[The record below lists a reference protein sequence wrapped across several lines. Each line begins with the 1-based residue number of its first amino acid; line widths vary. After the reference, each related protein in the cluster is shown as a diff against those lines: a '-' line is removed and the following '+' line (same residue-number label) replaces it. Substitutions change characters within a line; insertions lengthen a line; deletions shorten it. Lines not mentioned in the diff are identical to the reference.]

1 MATWLSAP
9 IWTQLEDE
17 ESFTATALAFNRRGT
32 LAAAGTREGECCIYD
47 TSTIVVRLREL
58 DGVAGGAVTHL
69 AFSCD
74 SRFLAV
80 ADSGG
85 TLALWD
91 LAANVVARTFRDLA
105 VANLCFHP
113 DDAAVLL
120 VSRWDAPPVLLDV
133 SPGATEATH
142 PPRTLR
148 LADPYADADA
158 DAGTE
163 GAEGDVGAEGGV
175 GGGAGGLLEV
185 GAGAEASKKKKKR
198 KPLPMGSL
206 EHHAIFSSNG
216 RRITGSSSGRR
227 ITSSRLHCNRRTR
240 LQPRQ
245 VLPAH
250 PQQQLG
256 RRHPPT
262 RVVQWAWQHRPLR
275 SVISD
280 HARHQGARDDN

>member
-85 TLALWD
+85 TIALWD

-216 RRITGSSSGRR
+216 RRIYWSRAAVKEKMRAWTTADDEVRARGERAGGEVGRR
-227 ITSSRLHCNRRTR
+227 RREAKR
-240 LQPRQ
+240 GGR
-245 VLPAH
+245 
-250 PQQQLG
+250 G
-256 RRHPPT
+256 RRGNG
-262 RVVQWAWQHRPLR
+262 VCVCVCVCV
-275 SVISD
+275 SGYD
-280 HARHQGARDDN
+280 GG

>member
-1 MATWLSAP
+1 MGMATWLSAP

-148 LADPYADADA
+148 LADPYADA
-158 DAGTE
+158 
-163 GAEGDVGAEGGV
+163 GAEGDVGAEGGGA

-185 GAGAEASKKKKKR
+185 GAGAEASKKKKRR

-216 RRITGSSSGRR
+216 RRIYWSHAAVKEKMRAWTTADDEVRARCGRAGGEGGRGRR
-227 ITSSRLHCNRRTR
+227 EAKR
-240 LQPRQ
+240 
-245 VLPAH
+245 
-250 PQQQLG
+250 G
-256 RRHPPT
+256 RRG
-262 RVVQWAWQHRPLR
+262 RREREA
-275 SVISD
+275 
-280 HARHQGARDDN
+280 GE